1 MTWLFDIFLA
11 FSAEPCYHSVISSK
25 GAEFMKKIALK
36 KWQIVLLCL
45 LGQVILA
52 AAAVGVMWLV
62 NVFDV
67 TISIAGP
74 KELTLEY
81 SSPYKIPEAS
91 ATGFGTLFC
100 RKGKQVPVEQDGT
113 VDTTKVGDYTL
124 TYRAQFHGVEREK
137 TITVHIVDTQA
148 PVITLTADPE
158 GYTLPGH
165 SYQEEGFQAVDG
177 YDGDITDRVDRTE
190 TDTEIIYTV
199 SDAAGNRTEVRRTIV
214 YNDPVPPE
222 LTLLGSSELT
232 LTEGGSFQE
241 PGYAA
246 QDNCDGDIT
255 GNVTVSGQVDTGTP
269 GQYTLTYS
277 VSDNFGNTVSATR
290 KVTVKPA
297 PKPELPPPNPD
308 ANRGKVIYLTF
319 DDGPSSHTRRLL
331 EILNK
336 YQVKAT
342 FFLVKTGSIDVAK
355 EIVEQGH
362 AVGIHSLTHDYQKIY
377 ASEEAYFSDLLQM
390 QSIIEEKTG
399 VKTTLMRFPG
409 GSSNQV
415 SKFNP
420 GIMTRLTQEVQ
431 ERGFQ
436 YVDWNVSS
444 GDAGGGA
451 KTADDVFYNVVRGIG
466 SKSVSVVLQHDIYG
480 FSVDAV
486 ERIIVW
492 GLKNGYTFLPL
503 TPDSP
508 ACHHNVYN

>member
-1 MTWLFDIFLA
+1 MEKRT
-11 FSAEPCYHSVISSK
+11 
-25 GAEFMKKIALK
+25 LK

-45 LGQVILA
+45 LGECILA
-52 AAAVGVMWLV
+52 AASVGVMWLV

-67 TISIAGP
+67 KISV
-74 KELTLEY
+74 ESSREVTLEY
-81 SSPYKIPEAS
+81 GSPYTVPEAS

-100 RKGKQVPVEQDGT
+100 RKGRPVPVERDGS
-113 VDTTKVGDYTL
+113 VDTAKLGDYTL
-124 TYRAQFHGVEREK
+124 TYRAQFHGVEKEQR
-137 TITVHIVDTQA
+137 ITVHIVDTQ
-148 PVITLTADPE
+148 PPEITLTADPE

-165 SYQEEGFQAVDG
+165 SYVEEGFQAVDG
-177 YDGDITDRVDRTE
+177 YDGDITDRVTRTE
-190 TDTEIIYTV
+190 TDTEILYTV
-199 SDAAGNRTEVRRTIV
+199 SDASGNTAQVRRNIV

-222 LTLLGSSELT
+222 LTLLGSSEIT

-277 VSDNFGNTVSATR
+277 VSDGYGNTVSATR
-290 KVTVKPA
+290 TVTVKP
-297 PKPELPPPNPD
+297 KPQLPPPDPE

-319 DDGPSSHTRRLL
+319 DDGPSAHTRRLL

-342 FFLVKTGSIDVAK
+342 FFLVNTGSIDVAK

-362 AVGIHSLTHDYQKIY
+362 AVGIHTLTHDYQKIY
-377 ASEEAYFSDLLQM
+377 ASEEAFFADLLQM

-409 GSSNQV
+409 GSSNHV
-415 SKFNP
+415 SRFNA
-420 GIMTRLTQEVQ
+420 GVMTRLTQQVE

-436 YVDWNVSS
+436 YFDWNVTS

-451 KTADDVFYNVVRGIG
+451 RTADDVFYNVAKGISG
-466 SKSVSVVLQHDIYG
+466 KSVSVVLQHDIYG

-486 ERIIVW
+486 EKIIVW
-492 GLKNGYTFLPL
+492 GLENGYTFLPL
-503 TPDSP
+503 SPDAP
-508 ACHHNVYN
+508 TCHHRVAN